1 MDLWGSGLSSWASDQ
16 RAPALLKPFVKTPKD
31 LGSNPS
37 RSAHEVLRAIS
48 LLLLGFDIKL
58 AG

>member
-16 RAPALLKPFVKTPKD
+16 RATTLLKPFVKTPKD

-37 RSAHEVLRAIS
+37 RSAHEGDLNGKADAFQRAS
-48 LLLLGFDIKL
+48 PS
-58 AG
+58 